1 MKVRLS
7 PSALILILFA
17 AILLKCLSPF
27 LHAHAAG
34 SSESGFHVSGLTLS
48 LDRSVMDSQ
57 PSDTNTESYVF
68 TVSDSRNNTFAIFI
82 LPVTIFAALHLMRR
96 FYPVQRLVSREPSL
110 ISKYLSPNFPPPA
123 LAPPL

>member
-1 MKVRLS
+1 MKIRLS

-27 LHAHAAG
+27 LHAHVAG
-34 SSESGFHVSGLTLS
+34 SSESGFHVSGLTLA
-48 LDRSVMDSQ
+48 LDRSVMDNQ

-82 LPVTIFAALHLMRR
+82 LPVTIFAALHMMRKL
-96 FYPVQRLVSREPSL
+96 YPVQRLISREPRFV
-110 ISKYLSPNFPPPA
+110 SKYLNPNFPPPA